1 MPEIK
6 FPAAEI
12 NNVFLKKGLPHHV
25 SRSFT
30 FVQDDAYRQ
39 PSFRAGTKCFVGNL
53 VNATVTRSDKS
64 VTLMTP
70 YRLPHHGNRSFT
82 SVQDDD

>member
-1 MPEIK
+1 MSADPSHSFRMTLI
-6 FPAAEI
+6 
-12 NNVFLKKGLPHHV
+12 V
-25 SRSFT
+25 SRHSERG
-30 FVQDDAYRQ
+30 Q
-39 PSFRAGTKCFVGNL
+39 KCFVGNL